1 MEEKQQSKLPIVGL
15 VLMTLAAAVL
25 GYLYFDKKQLADQKE
40 TTIIEKVKELAFTQT
55 KLDSV
60 STALDAQILMVKQLG
75 GKVDD
80 LMAVKARLE
89 ADKADLKKMTSL
101 DMTKLNAKIKE
112 YDVFLAN
119 KDVDINKL
127 KEENGML
134 TASNQTLITT
144 NKTLS
149 TDVES
154 LKVAKTI
161 VTKAFSD
168 SMTVFT
174 ARTKDLSDKVSIGAS
189 LKAENVHVVAVFPNG
204 KVKDK
209 ENYKANRVDK
219 IKVLFSLPENQLT
232 KLEPKEI
239 MLRVLDPDGAILS
252 DAAIAS
258 GKFTFKGQEMVYT
271 AKNTV
276 TYQNNN
282 QAVEMVYDNTEN
294 FRAGRY
300 SVELYSEG
308 FKIGSGSFAIK

>member
-1 MEEKQQSKLPIVGL
+1 MEERQSKLPVIGL
-15 VLMTLAAAVL
+15 AVMTLIAAVL

-40 TTIIEKVKELAFTQT
+40 VTIVEKAKELAFTKT

-60 STALDAQILMVKQLG
+60 STVLDAQIAIVKQLG

-89 ADKADLKKMTSL
+89 ADKESLKKTGSL
-101 DMTKLNAKIKE
+101 DLAKFNTKIKE

-119 KDVDINKL
+119 KDVDITKL
-127 KEENGML
+127 KEENGIL
-134 TASNQTLITT
+134 TASNQTLVST
-144 NKTLS
+144 NQTLS

-154 LKVAKTI
+154 LKTEKTSI
-161 VTKAFSD
+161 SKAFSD

-174 ARTKDLSDKVSIGAS
+174 TRTKELAEKVSIGAS
-189 LKAENVHVVAVFPNG
+189 LKAENVHVVAILPNG
-204 KVKDK
+204 KVKDSD
-209 ENYKANRVDK
+209 NYRASRVDK
-219 IKVLFSLPENQLT
+219 IKVLFSLAENQLT
-232 KLEPKEI
+232 KQEPKEI

-271 AKNTV
+271 AKNAV
-276 TYQNNN
+276 AYSNSN
-282 QAVEMVYDNTEN
+282 QSVEMIYDNTEN
-294 FRAGRY
+294 FRAGKY

-308 FKIGSGSFAIK
+308 FKIGAGSFAIK